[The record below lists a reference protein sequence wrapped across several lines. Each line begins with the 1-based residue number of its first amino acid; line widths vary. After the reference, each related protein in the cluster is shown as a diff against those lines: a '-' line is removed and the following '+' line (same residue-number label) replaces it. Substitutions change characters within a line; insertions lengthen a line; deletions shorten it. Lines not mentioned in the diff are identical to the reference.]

1 MQINNVV
8 GYSSFMQ
15 HYDSY
20 NMSPVD
26 NKTPV
31 SSDDVSEKQIQ
42 KTQENTSPA
51 LSDKSSQP
59 QQISRK
65 DASLEDIQTSLGN
78 NSENSY
84 SGFTGNSIITQDM
97 KKAISDMQKDQVL
110 QEYQYFV
117 GGSRNGGSRVMTQ
130 DEDGMVVRLG

>member
-1 MQINNVV
+1 MQIDNVV

-15 HYDSY
+15 HYGSY
-20 NMSPVD
+20 NISPVD
-26 NKTPV
+26 NKIPASSENV
-31 SSDDVSEKQIQ
+31 SDNQIQ
-42 KTQENTSPA
+42 KMQENTSPA
-51 LSDKSSQP
+51 VAGEPSQF
-59 QQISRK
+59 QQAPRR
-65 DASLEDIQTSLGN
+65 DASLEDIQTSFGN
-78 NSENSY
+78 SSESSY
-84 SGFTGNSIITQDM
+84 NGFSGNSIVTQDM

>member
-8 GYSSFMQ
+8 DYSNFMQ
-15 HYDSY
+15 HYGSY
-20 NMSPVD
+20 NISPAD

-31 SSDDVSEKQIQ
+31 SSDDVSENQIQ

-51 LSDKSSQP
+51 VSDKSSQP

-84 SGFTGNSIITQDM
+84 SVFTGNSIITQDM
-97 KKAISDMQKDQVL
+97 KKAMSDMQKDQVL

-117 GGSRNGGSRVMTQ
+117 GGLFLGDDNKKQLEM
-130 DEDGMVVRLG
+130 DGLVFLK

>member
-8 GYSSFMQ
+8 DYSNFMQ
-15 HYDSY
+15 HYGSY
-20 NMSPVD
+20 NISPAD

-31 SSDDVSEKQIQ
+31 SSDDVSENQIQ

-51 LSDKSSQP
+51 VSDTSSQP

-117 GGSRNGGSRVMTQ
+117 GGSRTGGSRVMTQ